1 MKFQKLL
8 DEVKSIA
15 SGRWAE
21 IISSITRFE
30 LPLSKNLP
38 CPKCGGTD
46 RFFKLSHFSESGA
59 LRCRQCPEA
68 GDCADGVGSVAW
80 LLGITNQE
88 SLHKIADYLGIETKK
103 QKKEPTVKFEPSE
116 FVSPAILG
124 DIESRFL
131 PAKKGITRKGLNRA
145 GILIG
150 KFRPSWN
157 HANAG
162 DYVIAFPYKN
172 EQGETK
178 KHCMMLI
185 DGKKFHFKERQETK
199 LCTSKLANCEGYCGS
214 IEGET
219 VFITEGETDLAAL
232 YSILP
237 DGKEFSAITT
247 GGSSARILHWLTERL
262 SDKNVFVIFDNDPAG
277 ERGAEKLCRELASN
291 DSITVKNIRLDGEKI
306 DLREWI
312 QIPGNG
318 FDQLQHVCETT
329 DEFEPSETEKLLVS
343 TSALAD
349 RDPLR
354 LAMANLSQ
362 YESGGKRLIYFQD
375 RWFRYDRDHYEEIE
389 KYNLKTK
396 VRGFLQQEFIRI
408 HENEV
413 NNWTGKG
420 EPPKHPEMVTTK
432 VVGEVLEAMA
442 TICIAK
448 SKTTFPGWLD
458 DPTRTVKNI
467 IPLKNGLI
475 NIDHLTANFS
485 NEKFPDESKF
495 LQPHS
500 SDFFS
505 PVCLPYS
512 FRGVSNQEI
521 RGTEFYKFLQRSFPQ
536 PPRVPGQPSGYDYIT
551 LLQQWLGYL
560 LTQDNTANRFLLM
573 QGKGANGKTVFCR
586 IIQAL
591 LGKENYA
598 GSTLSEINGRFE
610 TGFFVNKLVNVVDE
624 VSEIDKKTV
633 DTLKR
638 LTGGGI
644 CRVEQKNK
652 GVHYVDN
659 ICRFIICCNEIPQF
673 KDSSDGTSRRMLFI
687 PWEVQIPLHEQ
698 RKEFLEVEFWQASG
712 ELPIIFAW
720 ALSGLIDLR
729 KFGRF
734 QTTED
739 MDRAAESIAKGSA
752 EEDWLEACVDITG
765 FDSSET
771 TSQEIYDS
779 YVWFCRSRMAI
790 PRYQSKDP
798 LVKWIKTRFS
808 EVQSCRFRKD
818 GRQVRGV
825 KGMEIVGETNIF

>member
-1 MKFQKLL
+1 MKFHELL

-116 FVSPAILG
+116 FVAPAILE

-162 DYVIAFPYKN
+162 DYVIAFPYQN

-262 SDKNVFVIFDNDPAG
+262 SDKNVFVIFDSDPAG
-277 ERGAEKLCRELASN
+277 EKGAEKLCRELASN

-306 DLREWI
+306 DLREWM

-329 DEFEPSETEKLLVS
+329 GEFEPSETEKLLVS

-389 KYNLKTK
+389 KYNLETK
-396 VRGFLQQEFIRI
+396 VRWFLQQEFIRI

-432 VVGEVLEAMA
+432 IVTEVLKAMA
-442 TICIAK
+442 TQCQAK
-448 SKTTFPGWLD
+448 SKTTFPGWID
-458 DPTRTVKNI
+458 DPGRPVKNI

-475 NIDHLTANFS
+475 DLDVLLKHWSDEA
-485 NEKFPDESKF
+485 FPDEKDF
-495 LQPHS
+495 LQPHTS
-500 SDFFS
+500 NFFS

-512 FRGVSNQEI
+512 YRGVSNQEI
-521 RGTEFYKFLQRSFPQ
+521 ANTEFYKFLKASFPQ
-536 PPRVPGQPSGYDYIT
+536 PPRVKGKPSGTDYIT

-560 LTQDNTANRFLLM
+560 LVQDNTANKFLLM
-573 QGKGANGKTVFCR
+573 QGNGANGKTVFCTV
-586 IIQAL
+586 IEAL
-591 LGKENYA
+591 LGSENCA
-598 GSTLSEINGRFE
+598 GSTLTDIAGRFE
-610 TGFFVNKLVNVVDE
+610 TSFFYNRLVNIIDE
-624 VSEIDKKTV
+624 ASEIDKKTV

-644 CRVEQKNK
+644 CRVEKKGKTALFTKN
-652 GVHYVDN
+652 V
-659 ICRFIICCNEIPQF
+659 CRFIICCNEIPQF
-673 KDSSDGTSRRMLFI
+673 KDTSDGISRRMIFI
-687 PWEVQIPLHEQ
+687 PWEVQVPIEKQKSELITTEY
-698 RKEFLEVEFWQASG
+698 WQKSG
-712 ELPIIFAW
+712 ELPVIFGW
-720 ALSGLIDLR
+720 ALQGLIDYQR
-729 KFGRF
+729 EGRF
-734 QTTED
+734 RQTEEMLED
-739 MDRAAESIAKGSA
+739 SRELSQSSPEKDWLARAVEITDSVSDFESTADLFSSYEEYIANRRGIAKFSCSA
-752 EEDWLEACVDITG
+752 TFSRWLKEELNRDPKQKSTG
-765 FDSSET
+765 L
-771 TSQEIYDS
+771 
-779 YVWFCRSRMAI
+779 RSRG
-790 PRYQSKDP
+790 
-798 LVKWIKTRFS
+798 F
-808 EVQSCRFRKD
+808 E
-818 GRQVRGV
+818 GVRLRRR
-825 KGMEIVGETNIF
+825 IQ